1 MDEGRL
7 NRGGNPPPLSMACPC
22 CALIARYAL
31 TGEGEDVNLPKEGG
45 MSNAN
50 ETRPFDGEASCKPPK
65 SAMCACNPA
74 GVRPKHA
81 SSKPS
86 EGYLMVFGEPMTVAI
101 ARPPLPKRKTP
112 STGAW
117 VDVCGHRYST
127 RISITSHGLKAV
139 LWRQRHE

>member
-1 MDEGRL
+1 
-7 NRGGNPPPLSMACPC
+7 MACPC

-50 ETRPFDGEASCKPPK
+50 ETRPLDGEASCKPPK

-74 GVRPKHA
+74 GVRPKYA

-86 EGYLMVFGEPMTVAI
+86 EGLSDGVWGANDD
-101 ARPPLPKRKTP
+101 RCHRKT
-112 STGAW
+112 TAFQAQDAFNWVW
-117 VDVCGHRYST
+117 VDVCGHWYSE
-127 RISITSHGLKAV
+127 RISIASHGPESCRV

>member
-1 MDEGRL
+1 
-7 NRGGNPPPLSMACPC
+7 MACPC

-112 STGAW
+112 STGGLGRCVW
-117 VDVCGHRYST
+117 PPVLDEDIDN
-127 RISITSHGLKAV
+127 ISWAESSSLATAP
-139 LWRQRHE
+139 